1 MAHRSHFH
9 PKDGIL
15 QDARVGGGG
24 MESPTC
30 AHLHPALLVSFLE
43 ATNALSGLATPPLV
57 WKIPEHAVTFI
68 GAQRRKAGE
77 RSEP

>member
-1 MAHRSHFH
+1 
-9 PKDGIL
+9 
-15 QDARVGGGG
+15 

-30 AHLHPALLVSFLE
+30 AHLHPALVSFLE
-43 ATNALSGLATPPLV
+43 ATNVLSGLATPPLV
-57 WKIPEHAVTFI
+57 WKIPVHAVTFI

>member
-1 MAHRSHFH
+1 M
-9 PKDGIL
+9 
-15 QDARVGGGG
+15 
-24 MESPTC
+24 C